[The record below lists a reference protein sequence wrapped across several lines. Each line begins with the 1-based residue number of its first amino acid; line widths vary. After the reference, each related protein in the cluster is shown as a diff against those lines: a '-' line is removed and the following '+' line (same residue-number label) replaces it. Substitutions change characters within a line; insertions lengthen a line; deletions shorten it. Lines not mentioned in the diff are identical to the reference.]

1 MKCGMPQLLT
11 SYSCTCKDGFRPSI
25 VLDMFA
31 GSGTTLVVAKKL
43 GRDFVGID
51 LNPEYVK
58 IAKQRLAGVS
68 WPCKVHKRMAV
79 K

>member
-1 MKCGMPQLLT
+1 MKCGVPRLPT
-11 SYSCTCKDGFRPSI
+11 GHSCKCRDGCRPGI

-43 GRDFVGID
+43 KKDFIGIE

-58 IAKQRLAGVS
+58 IAKRRLASVCTIVAS
-68 WPCKVHKRMAV
+68 
-79 K
+79 

>member
-1 MKCGMPQLLT
+1 MPNGK
-11 SYSCTCKDGFRPSI
+11 SCECDRDFRPGI

-43 GRDFVGID
+43 GRDFVGIE

-58 IAKQRLAGVS
+58 IAEARLASV
-68 WPCKVHKRMAV
+68 
-79 K
+79 